1 MDQAGAGVSAF
12 VFQQGSPDVITSWN
26 NCMCSKKKL
35 SLMQFNLISII
46 LMGEYSLT
54 FIFYGKINSSTIDE
68 LEGHHQGGF
77 YCKINSS
84 MIDEFEGDHQG
95 ERMFP

>member
-1 MDQAGAGVSAF
+1 MEQAGAGVSAF

-26 NCMCSKKKL
+26 NCMCSKKTFL
-35 SLMQFNLISII
+35 NAVQFNFYL
-46 LMGEYSLT
+46 LGEYSLT

-68 LEGHHQGGF
+68 LEGDHQGGF

-84 MIDEFEGDHQG
+84 TIDELEGDHQG